1 LLVLVERNQQ
11 TMDWVQM
18 EVIPH
23 LPPLLLLEEAVAVGT
38 ITLEKTEALDLEQME
53 DLEEDLLVVV
63 TLRLV
68 LEELEF
74 WVKALQGELIGRELE
89 AAVAA
94 VLE

>member
-1 LLVLVERNQQ
+1 
-11 TMDWVQM
+11 M

-23 LPPLLLLEEAVAVGT
+23 SLPSLLLEEVVAVGT
-38 ITLEKTEALDLEQME
+38 ITLEKTESLDLEQME